1 MIKEN
6 SERSEP
12 DLQTPNAEFRMGSAA
27 PSDFD
32 IGQPARESFR
42 SWTLTASAARTVG
55 RFLFS
60 AFTIRAAPSQPL
72 NFSTSQQLS

>member
-1 MIKEN
+1 MINEN
-6 SERSEP
+6 FERSEP

-32 IGQPARESFR
+32 IGR
-42 SWTLTASAARTVG
+42 WTLTASAARTVR
-55 RFLFS
+55 RFPFS